1 MSMKKGNLKLA
12 SSSDGLLLDVL
23 YILPEGEIKAIV
35 ELVHGM
41 AEHKERYID
50 FMSFLAENGYGCIIH
65 DNRGH
70 GASVK
75 CQDDLGYFY
84 DDSAKYIVNDVY
96 DVLKYI
102 KDTFKDKPI
111 YLFGHSMGSLI
122 VRNFIQTHDDQ
133 IDKLIVCGS
142 PSKNETAGLAVTL
155 TKFLRATY
163 GDHHRSQRINDL
175 AFSSYN
181 KEGEEANAW
190 ISYNPLNVKAYNASP
205 LDGYIFTINGF
216 MNLFQLLEN
225 TYLKRRYELK
235 HKDLDILFVSGEDDP
250 CLVTKA
256 KFNEAVEFMR
266 KVGYRNVSS
275 KLYPNMRHEILN
287 EVDHQIVY
295 DDILAFIEK

>member
-1 MSMKKGNLKLA
+1 
-12 SSSDGLLLDVL
+12 
-23 YILPEGEIKAIV
+23 
-35 ELVHGM
+35 
-41 AEHKERYID
+41 
-50 FMSFLAENGYGCIIH
+50 
-65 DNRGH
+65 
-70 GASVK
+70 
-75 CQDDLGYFY
+75 
-84 DDSAKYIVNDVY
+84 
-96 DVLKYI
+96 
-102 KDTFKDKPI
+102 
-111 YLFGHSMGSLI
+111 MGSLI